1 MPILTMQ
8 NTVGKLMECF
18 VARKLARDLK
28 DREILS
34 ANRGVGVGGVQTRK
48 MQLHLH
54 IYDMYKGFQRKEQS
68 TVAVAINLKDTYN
81 RVQLKLL
88 MNLLIQYGVSLILTQ
103 WVAGALLE
111 RTGYAAWKLE
121 LCSSSAHNGP
131 TTRIT
136 ALTGPH

>member
-1 MPILTMQ
+1 
-8 NTVGKLMECF
+8 MEGI
-18 VARKLARDLK
+18 VARKLTRDLV
-28 DREILS
+28 DRKILLV
-34 ANRGVGVGGVQTRK
+34 NHGGGGGAHGK

-54 IYDMYKGFQRKEQS
+54 IYDVYEGFQRKEQS
-68 TVAVAINLKDTYN
+68 TVAVATNLKDTYN

-103 WVAGALLE
+103 WVARALLE

-121 LCSSSAHNGP
+121 LCTSSAHNGP

-136 ALTGPH
+136 SLSSPH